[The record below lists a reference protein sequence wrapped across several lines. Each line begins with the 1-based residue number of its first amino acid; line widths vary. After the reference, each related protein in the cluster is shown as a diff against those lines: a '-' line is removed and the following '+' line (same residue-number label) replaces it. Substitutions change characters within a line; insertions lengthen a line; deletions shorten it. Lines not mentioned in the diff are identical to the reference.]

1 MLKTL
6 QSIQGKF
13 SVSIELMLIVYLKI
27 LKNSLFLLSQ
37 FIVHLMNS
45 WTFLPF
51 GSDLPFQD
59 FKGYMLIEKHTLEK
73 DDR

>member
-1 MLKTL
+1 
-6 QSIQGKF
+6 
-13 SVSIELMLIVYLKI
+13 
-27 LKNSLFLLSQ
+27 
-37 FIVHLMNS
+37 MNS